1 VTLCHLFHAEA
12 ANPVWA
18 ALTRRPDEPPA
29 GLAPLLRR
37 MMEPPFGARPGS
49 MAEVVAALD
58 AVRRGGET

>member
-1 VTLCHLFHAEA
+1 
-12 ANPVWA
+12 
-18 ALTRRPDEPPA
+18 
-29 GLAPLLRR
+29 